1 MTPEVVA
8 AVDEINVAFAPSA
21 VTVEPDGHGGAFV
34 VVESVSLGDLYVAA
48 DTWLGFQIT
57 FQYPLSDVY
66 PHFVRGDLARVDG
79 GPLGEATSPVPW
91 RDRSAIPLS
100 RRSHRLNPAPD
111 PAVLKALKVMT
122 WLNSR

>member
-21 VTVEPDGHGGAFV
+21 VTVEPDGDGGAFV
-34 VVESVSLGDLYVAA
+34 VVESVPLGDLYVAA

-91 RDRSAIPLS
+91 RDRSAIQLS
-100 RRSHRLNPAPD
+100 RRSNRLNQATD
-111 PAVLKALKVMT
+111 TAVLKALKVMT